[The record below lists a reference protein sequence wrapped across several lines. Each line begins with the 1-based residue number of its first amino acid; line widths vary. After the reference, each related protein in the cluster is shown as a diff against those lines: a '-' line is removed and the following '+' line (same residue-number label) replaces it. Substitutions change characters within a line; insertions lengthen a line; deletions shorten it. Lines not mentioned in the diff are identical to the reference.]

1 MESTRPKSVKPT
13 ELTTG
18 SEDAFVQKAD
28 EAGIRGLVHMK
39 EIHWQPGNAFAT
51 VVGEEDISTPVR
63 LPIHAVYQAF
73 GKGEGQLR
81 KIVDLLLTGGGQR
94 VEAVVDISNAEQA
107 HTSVAVTATL
117 NQPESGSPVI
127 VLDFSTQCE
136 PQLPWRY
143 PLPKTIPSGFLVV
156 EAQVGSIIKANP
168 EALTLLGI
176 ADDELANIPWQRTP
190 EWLQFIREVVEQGS
204 VTNRVLEIL
213 PDKTWLLF
221 SAQYTKDNI
230 YVVAQDVSAIQ
241 QQIKTLEQV
250 NTGLDNFVY
259 HASHD
264 LRAPL
269 RSMQGLITLL
279 QNETN
284 DAERN
289 RFVGLIEGSIKR
301 LDAFL
306 VNLLSISR
314 SRSSVPR
321 PLLKINFM
329 VEVEQSIS
337 SFFHLEDHKNLE
349 ISTRISQPNPFVS
362 DLTQIRVILNNI
374 ISNAFKY
381 RRYGIRKSRI
391 KVEVRVSKKQA
402 NIKIWDNGIGLDE
415 EHLPHVF
422 DMFYR
427 ATDRSEG
434 SGLGLFIV
442 HETVER
448 LKGNITITSRPNRGT
463 TLTVILP
470 NQFQRTSFSI

>member
-1 MESTRPKSVKPT
+1 MESTRSKSIKPKEHTAS
-13 ELTTG
+13 
-18 SEDAFVQKAD
+18 SEDAFVQKVD
-28 EAGIRGLVHMK
+28 KEGIRGLMHMK
-39 EIHWQPGNAFAT
+39 EIHWQPGNSFAT
-51 VVGEEDISTPVR
+51 IVAANDISGPVR

-73 GKGEGQLR
+73 GKGEERLR

-94 VEAVVDISNAEQA
+94 VEAIIDLSNPEKPNL
-107 HTSVAVTATL
+107 SVAVTATI
-117 NQPESGSPVI
+117 NGTESEKSVI
-127 VLDFSTQCE
+127 VLNFSPQCE
-136 PQLPWRY
+136 PPPSQPLLLPEVVS
-143 PLPKTIPSGFLVV
+143 SGFLAV
-156 EAQVGSIIKANP
+156 EAQTGSIIEANP
-168 EALTLLGI
+168 EALVLLGI
-176 ADDELANIPWQRTP
+176 TDDEVANIPWQRTP
-190 EWLQFIREVVEQGS
+190 EWLQFIREVVKKGS

-221 SAQYTKDNI
+221 SAQYTEGTI
-230 YVVAQDVSAIQ
+230 YMVTQDVSSIQ
-241 QQIKTLEQV
+241 QQIKNLEQV
-250 NTGLDNFVY
+250 NVGLDNFVY

-284 DAERN
+284 DAERS

-314 SRSSVPR
+314 SRSSTPR

-349 ISTRISQPNPFVS
+349 ISTRISQPCSFVS

-381 RRYGIRKSRI
+381 RRYGVRKSRI

-402 NIKIWDNGIGLDE
+402 NIKISDNGIGLAK
-415 EHLPHVF
+415 EHIPRVF

-448 LKGNITITSRPNRGT
+448 LKGSISINSRPNRGT
-463 TLTVILP
+463 TLTVVLP
-470 NQFQRTSFSI
+470 NQYQKTSSSS

>member
-1 MESTRPKSVKPT
+1 MESTRSKSIESKEYTVS
-13 ELTTG
+13 
-18 SEDAFVQKAD
+18 SEGAFAQKAD
-28 EAGIRGLVHMK
+28 KAGIRGLVHIK

-51 VVGEEDISTPVR
+51 IIAANDISGPVR
-63 LPIHAVYQAF
+63 LPIHAVYQTF

-94 VEAVVDISNAEQA
+94 VEAIIDSSNPDQSNL
-107 HTSVAVTATL
+107 SVAVTATL
-117 NQPESGSPVI
+117 NDTESEKPI
-127 VLDFSTQCE
+127 IALDFSPQCE
-136 PQLPWRY
+136 QPLSQAHL
-143 PLPKTIPSGFLVV
+143 LPKIVPSGFLAV
-156 EAQVGSIIKANP
+156 EAQTGSIIEANP
-168 EALTLLGI
+168 EALVLLGI
-176 ADDELANIPWQRTP
+176 TDDEVANIPWQRTP
-190 EWLQFIREVVEQGS
+190 EWLQFIREVVKQGS

-221 SAQYTKDNI
+221 SAQYTEGNI
-230 YVVAQDVSAIQ
+230 YMVAQDVSLIQ
-241 QQIKTLEQV
+241 QQIKNLEQV
-250 NTGLDNFVY
+250 NVGLDNFVY

-289 RFVGLIEGSIKR
+289 RFVGLIEGSVKR

-314 SRSSVPR
+314 SRSSTPR

-349 ISTRISQPNPFVS
+349 ISTRISQPCSFVS

-381 RRYGIRKSRI
+381 RRYGVRKSRI
-391 KVEVRVSKKQA
+391 KVEVRISKKQA
-402 NIKIWDNGIGLDE
+402 NIKISDNGIGLAE
-415 EHLPHVF
+415 EHIPRVF

-448 LKGNITITSRPNRGT
+448 LKGNISINSRPNRGT
-463 TLTVILP
+463 ALTVTLP
-470 NQFQRTSFSI
+470 NQHHKSSSSS

>member
-1 MESTRPKSVKPT
+1 MESAKSSRST
-13 ELTTG
+13 STNREALTTA
-18 SEDAFVQKAD
+18 SDDAFVHLGA
-28 EAGIRGLVHMK
+28 EAGDWGPVHMK

-51 VVGEEDISTPVR
+51 IIAKNGISGPVR

-73 GKGEGQLR
+73 GRGEGQLR
-81 KIVDLLLTGGGQR
+81 KIVDLLLTGGGR
-94 VEAVVDISNAEQA
+94 RIEAVIELSSPDKSK
-107 HTSVAVTATL
+107 TSVAVVATV
-117 NQPESGSPVI
+117 NPMGAEKPVV
-127 VLDFSTQCE
+127 VLDFSSQVAQSLSW
-136 PQLPWRY
+136 PYSLPE
-143 PLPKTIPSGFLVV
+143 LIPSGFLAV
-156 EAQVGSIIKANP
+156 EAQTGSIIEANS
-168 EALTLLGI
+168 EALELLGI

-190 EWLQFIREVVEQGS
+190 EWLQFIQEVVEQGR
-204 VTNRVLEIL
+204 VVNRVLEIM

-221 SAQYTKDNI
+221 SAHHTQGTI
-230 YVVAQDVSAIQ
+230 YVAAQDVSSIQ
-241 QQIKTLEQV
+241 QQIKSLEQV
-250 NTGLDNFVY
+250 NVGLENFVY

-279 QNETN
+279 QKETN
-284 DAERN
+284 DSERN

-301 LDAFL
+301 LDSFL

-314 SRSSVPR
+314 SRSATPR

-349 ISTRISQPNPFVS
+349 ISTRVSQPYPFVS
-362 DLTQIRVILNNI
+362 DLTQIRVVLNNI

-381 RRYGIRKSRI
+381 RRYGVRKSRI
-391 KVEVRVSKKQA
+391 KVEVQVSKKQA
-402 NIKIWDNGIGLDE
+402 NIKISDNGIGMAE
-415 EHLPHVF
+415 EHIARVF

-448 LKGNITITSRPNRGT
+448 LEGKISLRSQPNRGT
-463 TLTVILP
+463 TLTITLP
-470 NQFQRTSFSI
+470 NQYQ